1 MRALSCHQPQEGGWL
16 LNEKT
21 MTTKKIQQDEPDL
34 TNIRFTMRLVM
45 AQNEINAPKS
55 RYNKFGNYNYRS
67 AEDILNAAKP
77 ICMKY
82 GMLLTVTD
90 SVVDILSRPYV
101 QAFATVVDCFG
112 DGTSKV
118 TTTALARIPNEKK
131 GMDDSQV
138 CGAAST
144 YARKYALNGLFCIDD
159 STDDPDAGRT
169 TDDKADSLTKVI
181 AALSKCTSREEVNQ
195 IYISTADL
203 HSDPKYM
210 EAIQATCRKFPKQ
223 K

>member
-1 MRALSCHQPQEGGWL
+1 
-16 LNEKT
+16 
-21 MTTKKIQQDEPDL
+21 MTTTNKAKQGETDVRNIQ
-34 TNIRFTMRLVM
+34 FTMRLVM

-77 ICMKY
+77 VCLKY

-90 SVVDILSRPYV
+90 SVVDILSQPYV
-101 QAFATVVDCFG
+101 QASATVVDCFG

-159 STDDPDAGRT
+159 TTDDPDAGRVSEDK
-169 TDDKADSLTKVI
+169 TDPLSKVI
-181 AALSKCTSREEVNQ
+181 TALSKCTSREEVNQ
-195 IYISTADL
+195 IYRSTADL

-210 EAIQATCRKFPKQ
+210 EAIQATCKKFPKQ
-223 K
+223 